1 MTNFLRATLLFFTT
15 HLRRSVRSRR
25 TFFSLAFA
33 LLPGAVAWLTASFAR
48 RISADDIAT
57 AIGWLLML
65 QVVLPILALVGGT
78 AVIAEEVEDRTITY
92 LFSRPIPRASVLL
105 GRWLAALVVLSVVA
119 SIGTGFV
126 LWSATRPPV
135 ALERATLHAVS
146 TVQHASSGATENP
159 RAAHDARA
167 TQDADTPRDGDAARD
182 RDAAQNDGTARN
194 ARVERES
201 LAAPGSRTLN
211 EGIAL
216 PLLQAVLLG
225 SLVYSA
231 LFSVAGAL
239 FKHPMIVGVAYA
251 FVIEGFLA
259 NLPGKNQALTV
270 QYYLR
275 SWIVAH
281 GSDAWNRVEGFAGS
295 GFDTPGGA
303 VRTLVLIWLGALAF
317 GAWRVS
323 RREFVLTS

>member
-1 MTNFLRATLLFFTT
+1 MTNFLRATLLFSTT

-33 LLPGAVAWLTASFAR
+33 LLPGAVAWLTASFAP
-48 RISADDIAT
+48 RISAADIAT
-57 AIGWLLML
+57 SIGWLLML

-105 GRWLAALVVLSVVA
+105 GRWLAALVLLSVVA
-119 SIGTGFV
+119 SIGAGFV

-135 ALERATLHAVS
+135 ALKRVTQHGSSATR
-146 TVQHASSGATENP
+146 HASSGAAQSS
-159 RAAHDARA
+159 RAAQRA
-167 TQDADTPRDGDAARD
+167 GTPQDGDAAHE
-182 RDAAQNDGTARN
+182 RDASENDGTARN
-194 ARVERES
+194 AGVERETV
-201 LAAPGSRTLN
+201 AAPGSRTLD

-231 LFSVAGAL
+231 LFSAAGAL